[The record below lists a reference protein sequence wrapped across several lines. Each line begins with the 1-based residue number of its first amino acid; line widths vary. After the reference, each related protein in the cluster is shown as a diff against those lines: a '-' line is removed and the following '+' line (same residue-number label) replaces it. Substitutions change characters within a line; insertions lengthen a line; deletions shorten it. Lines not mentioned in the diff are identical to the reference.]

1 MPAGT
6 RAHVLIGVHTRIQ
19 DSTELRSGHLGA
31 LSRDVDSSDARAGP
45 RQPWGPGEQ
54 VRGAGGRVASCRTM
68 QEPVEATA
76 LMGLGLSRAGP

>member
-1 MPAGT
+1 M
-6 RAHVLIGVHTRIQ
+6 LIGVHTHIQ
-19 DSTELRSGHLGA
+19 DSTELCSGHLGG

-54 VRGAGGRVASCRTM
+54 VWGAGGWVAICRTM
-68 QEPVEATA
+68 QEPVAATA